1 MAGALDGLTIIDLSR
16 FAPGFYVSQYFGD
29 MGADVIKIDEPPP
42 KGRRGGF
49 TDRPLEYKDV
59 KDVRGAALNTLERN
73 KRRITLNLKDEA
85 ARGVFYRLVERADV
99 VLEGNRPGV
108 AKRLGVDYE
117 TCREIN
123 DRIIYCSL
131 TGYGQD
137 GPYEQRAGHDINYIS
152 TGGALGITGTA
163 NGAPAIPGNVIAD
176 YAGGSQFVIIGVL
189 TALIARGTT
198 GKGQFVD
205 IAMTDGVFSLLTQ
218 FVQQYLNDGVTPQP
232 GQTRLTGAEPHY
244 SVYEAKDGRWIG
256 IGANE
261 PWFYA
266 NVCRLIGRGDL
277 ADCQHDLDRKEEIRQ
292 AFAEAFKTKTAQEW
306 HDLLADEDTCVT
318 KVLDFGEV
326 LRDPQLAHRGMVLDL
341 EHPEAG
347 KVKQVGFP
355 VKLSATPGGIRRF
368 AGLKGADT
376 DAILA
381 ELGYSP
387 EETARLRDSGAAL

>member
-1 MAGALDGLTIIDLSR
+1 MGRTAPTSSGPATTSTTSR
-16 FAPGFYVSQYFGD
+16 P
-29 MGADVIKIDEPPP
+29 
-42 KGRRGGF
+42 
-49 TDRPLEYKDV
+49 
-59 KDVRGAALNTLERN
+59 
-73 KRRITLNLKDEA
+73 A
-85 ARGVFYRLVERADV
+85 AR
-99 VLEGNRPGV
+99 
-108 AKRLGVDYE
+108 
-117 TCREIN
+117 
-123 DRIIYCSL
+123 S
-131 TGYGQD
+131 
-137 GPYEQRAGHDINYIS
+137 
-152 TGGALGITGTA
+152 GITGTA

-218 FVQQYLNDGVTPQP
+218 FVQQYLNDGVTPRP
-232 GQTRLTGAEPHY
+232 GQTRITGAEPHY

-266 NVCRLIGRGDL
+266 NVCRMIGRGDL

-341 EHPEAG
+341 DHPEAG

-355 VKLSATPGGIRRF
+355 VKLSATPGEIRRF

-381 ELGYSP
+381 ELGYSS
-387 EETARLRDSGAAL
+387 EETARLREAGAAL